1 MKKPNQAS
9 KRHHFV
15 PCFYTSQWALTD
27 ERLVEWSKPYRE
39 IKPIRRHPS
48 ETGYQDYLYTMSDL
62 PDGFHQWFEDEF
74 FRTYDN
80 YASLALRK
88 LVNGQ
93 LPSMEYKIKYDWA
106 RFLVTMRFRHPDP
119 ISELKDAVRRIWGKR
134 QGITQQEYESIRRPN
149 DPSTVEEYLTRIPRE
164 VHAGIHVNLL
174 ASGMD
179 NERLITHLMKMD
191 WAVYL
196 MYGGYSFLTSDWPV
210 DFSLGSRQPYVS
222 VPLSPKML
230 FVASEDR
237 KLLDE
242 VNRTDGFKV
251 TSYVNNYVVKHARRF
266 VYSHD
271 HSQERYIRNNMSRS
285 AAQPPFYPG
294 LARL

>member
-1 MKKPNQAS
+1 
-9 KRHHFV
+9 
-15 PCFYTSQWALTD
+15 
-27 ERLVEWSKPYRE
+27 
-39 IKPIRRHPS
+39 
-48 ETGYQDYLYTMSDL
+48 
-62 PDGFHQWFEDEF
+62 
-74 FRTYDN
+74 
-80 YASLALRK
+80 
-88 LVNGQ
+88 
-93 LPSMEYKIKYDWA
+93 
-106 RFLVTMRFRHPDP
+106 
-119 ISELKDAVRRIWGKR
+119 
-134 QGITQQEYESIRRPN
+134 
-149 DPSTVEEYLTRIPRE
+149 
-164 VHAGIHVNLL
+164 
-174 ASGMD
+174 
-179 NERLITHLMKMD
+179 
-191 WAVYL
+191 